1 MVSTTEFVNAFP
13 AALLTARRI
22 FLQGRAVIYRCPMK
36 HRLILGLAVSVDKVF
51 EPDDLYQRAPDVDS
65 ESAWDKLLPREYL
78 YLATP
83 W

>member
-1 MVSTTEFVNAFP
+1 ME
-13 AALLTARRI
+13 
-22 FLQGRAVIYRCPMK
+22 

-78 YLATP
+78 HLAIQWKYLGKGMNSQNANHIIRMARSRSRP
-83 W
+83 GHDPQ